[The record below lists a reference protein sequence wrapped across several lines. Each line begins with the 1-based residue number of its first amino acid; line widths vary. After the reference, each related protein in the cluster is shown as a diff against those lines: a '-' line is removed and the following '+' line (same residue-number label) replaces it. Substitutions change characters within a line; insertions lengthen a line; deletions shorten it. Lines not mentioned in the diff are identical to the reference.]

1 MLVAIGTLD
10 GKKINPDHFGQ
21 SRVFV
26 IFNYNNKTFEKIDE
40 RKNPYAEN
48 HLHAKV
54 DEILELLRDCKV
66 WIGKIMGKGSMKK
79 LQKLGYKPILI
90 NAKTVEETLKE
101 LSKKI

>member
-40 RKNPYAEN
+40 RKNPYAE
-48 HLHAKV
+48 
-54 DEILELLRDCKV
+54 ILELLRDCKV

-79 LQKLGYKPILI
+79 LQELGYKPILI